1 MCVLFCFCYLYC
13 DVREQIAVLFLFK
26 FCLELEILFLIIDTR
41 SRFKLIYFYL
51 LILLLLFYHRKTPR
65 IKTDKARTSK
75 RFNQQNA
82 SIDPLTTDSITTAF
96 SQTKL
101 SNGQP
106 SSTPTSTGTSA
117 DTNLD
122 ERLEKK
128 RRERELYVFFILIFY
143 LVQSM
148 RFWSSLKQE
157 MTNHFDVASGKK
169 QSQNIEII
177 LS

>member
-1 MCVLFCFCYLYC
+1 MWSLFWCKRTNCSVF
-13 DVREQIAVLFLFK
+13 LFFK
-26 FCLELEILFLIIDTR
+26 FCLELEILFCFTLTHGVDW
-41 SRFKLIYFYL
+41 FKLINFLFL

-106 SSTPTSTGTSA
+106 SSTSTSTGTSA

-128 RRERELYVFFILIFY
+128 RRERELYVFFNFY
-143 LVQSM
+143 LLKSM
-148 RFWSSLKQE
+148 RSWSS
-157 MTNHFDVASGKK
+157 
-169 QSQNIEII
+169 
-177 LS
+177 